1 MDEIGVPFAETTDYD
16 SLEDDTVKI
25 REKGQQ
31 RAGRTRIRQIGE
43 WLRKW
48 FGIK

>member
-25 REKGQQ
+25 GKKGQQ
-31 RAGRTRIRQIGE
+31 SAGQD
-43 WLRKW
+43 KN
-48 FGIK
+48 

>member
-1 MDEIGVPFAETTDYD
+1 MDEIGVPFEEIADYD
-16 SLEDDTVKI
+16 SLEEDTVKI

-31 RAGRTRIRQIGE
+31 RAGRTGISQIGE
-43 WLRKW
+43 WLGKW